1 MYPRAGSGEGPVRAM
16 IRSFVSLFLMV
27 VAAAAP
33 ASVPVVGPA
42 GSQEVYA
49 RGDLVD
55 LLGLLSLAGVE
66 TTFARAAGSYTAR
79 VGEHEVQF
87 TPGGSLAVVDGR
99 LLPLP
104 GPLRAADGRVL
115 ATLETANAILRP
127 LGWSVHQS
135 GERLEL
141 SELKGVESIL
151 VSQVQAAE
159 GTLVVLR
166 GCRQRPQVVAK
177 AGEVILR
184 FATPVELSAPVAA
197 EGALLGG
204 GLEGQELKLR
214 LAPGLEVANS
224 YQLDDPPRF
233 VVRLAAKAEPAPLQG
248 RGEGPLVVLDAG
260 HGGEDWGARGPAG
273 ELEKTITLSIAR
285 LVLANLQSRGIAARL
300 TREGDEAVALQD
312 RTAMANR
319 LRATV
324 FVSIHANASP
334 ARGARGAETYFM
346 NAEASDVQAAQAAAE
361 ENATTPPDTVQL
373 ILWDLAHVANLNE
386 SARLARTIQERLNTL
401 HDTRDR
407 GVKQAPFVVL
417 TGATMPAALVE
428 VGFLSNPEEATRLAE
443 RRGQE
448 AVAVALAEAIAAY
461 LQGPPPAGGTTP

>member
-1 MYPRAGSGEGPVRAM
+1 MT
-16 IRSFVSLFLMV
+16 RSLVSLFLV
-27 VAAAAP
+27 VIAVAAP
-33 ASVPVVGPA
+33 ASVTVVGPA
-42 GSQEVYA
+42 GSREVYA

-55 LLGLLSLAGVE
+55 LLDILSMAGLA
-66 TTFARAAGSYTAR
+66 TNFARAAGSYTAR
-79 VGEHEVQF
+79 AGEHEVQF

-99 LLPLP
+99 LSALP
-104 GPLRAADGRVL
+104 GPLRAAEGRVL
-115 ATLETANAILRP
+115 ATVETANAILRP
-127 LGWSVHQS
+127 LGWSLRQS

-141 SELKGVESIL
+141 VEVTGVESLL

-166 GCRQRPQVVAK
+166 GCRQRPQVTTRAD
-177 AGEVILR
+177 EVVLR
-184 FATPVELSAPVAA
+184 FAAPVELAGPVAA
-197 EGALLGG
+197 EGALLGAA
-204 GLEGQELKLR
+204 LVGQELTLR
-214 LAPGLEVANS
+214 LAPGLEVANT

-233 VVRLAAKAEPAPLQG
+233 VVRLAAKGETAPLQG
-248 RGEGPLVVLDAG
+248 RGEGPLVVLDPG

-285 LVLANLQSRGIAARL
+285 LVLAQLQAQGIAARL
-300 TREGDEAVALQD
+300 TREGDESLSLQD

-319 LRATV
+319 LRANV

-334 ARGARGAETYFM
+334 ARAARGAETYFM
-346 NAEASDVQAAQAAAE
+346 SAEASDVQAAQAAAE

-373 ILWDLAHVANLNE
+373 ILWDLAHVSNLNE

-428 VGFLSNPEEATRLAE
+428 VGFLSNPEEAARLSE
-443 RRGQE
+443 RPGQE
-448 AVAVALAEAIAAY
+448 TVAAALAEAIATY
-461 LQGPPPAGGTTP
+461 LRGSSPAGSTAP